1 MSTGKHFL
9 SQMVDNF
16 ISTEA
21 SSLDSNKQVLPP
33 IASSHEAE
41 QKEQASFRN
50 ELHNT
55 EEDFMLADALP
66 RRALQKYAIVDR
78 QQRRGMPRASTKKW
92 LKFGFRLGCTVLL
105 FAVLFKSFAWSTLF
119 TTLTRL
125 DVAIVLIGLIV
136 GVFGV
141 IVSSY
146 QWKSLL
152 NGEHIHIDL
161 ARLINLYFVGIAFN
175 HFLPTGMGG
184 DVVKAYYVSRE
195 GGSMAT
201 SSSAVLMSRLT
212 GLFGMFIVSISA
224 LLIWHTSF
232 SPEIVIPF
240 LLLVLLTSAAIAFA
254 VFSVSILPHLFKGRS
269 AQWPIFASIISLG
282 NAFSVSIRQPRSL
295 GSATLFGVFFHLETC
310 LNYYIYAVAL
320 HLNVPLSFYFVAIP
334 FVTLVA
340 FLPISINGFGLR
352 ESVFVY
358 TFSIIHIPTAT
369 SLLLAFLV
377 DLQTLLFG
385 LIGGGIY
392 LAMGSRKHTSS
403 P

>member
-1 MSTGKHFL
+1 MSTGKHSL
-9 SQMVDNF
+9 SQALDTLVA
-16 ISTEA
+16 TKA
-21 SSLDSNKQVLPP
+21 SSLEGNKQVLPP
-33 IASSHEAE
+33 IASSYEAE
-41 QKEQASFRN
+41 QKEQSLLRD
-50 ELHNT
+50 ELYDA
-55 EEDFMLADALP
+55 EEDPMLVDTIP
-66 RRALQKYAIVDR
+66 RKAIRKNDIVDR
-78 QQRRGMPRASTKKW
+78 QQRRGIPKALTKKW
-92 LKFGFRLGCTVLL
+92 LKFAFRLGCTALL
-105 FAVLFKSFAWSTLF
+105 FAVLFKSFAWSTLLK
-119 TTLTRL
+119 TLTRL
-125 DVAIVLIGLIV
+125 DVTIVLIGLIV

-152 NGEHIHIDL
+152 EGEHIHIDL

-195 GGSMAT
+195 GGSNAT
-201 SSSAVLMSRLT
+201 SASAVLMSRVT

-224 LLIWHTSF
+224 LLIWHASF
-232 SPEIVIPF
+232 SREIVVPF
-240 LLLVLLTSAAIAFA
+240 LLLVLAACAAITFA
-254 VFSVSILPHLFKGRS
+254 ILSVSILPYLFKGKWAKWR
-269 AQWPIFASIISLG
+269 IFASIISLG
-282 NAFSVSIRQPRSL
+282 NALSVSVRRPRSM
-295 GSATLFGVFFHLETC
+295 GSATLFALLFHIETC

-320 HLNVPLSFYFVAIP
+320 HMHVSLSFYLVAIP

-358 TFSIIHIPTAT
+358 AFSIIHIPTAT

-385 LIGGGIY
+385 IIGGGIY
-392 LAMGSRKHTSS
+392 LAMGSRKYTSMQ
-403 P
+403 

>member
-1 MSTGKHFL
+1 MSTGKHSL
-9 SQMVDNF
+9 SQVEDTLVF
-16 ISTEA
+16 TKA
-21 SSLDSNKQVLPP
+21 SSLEGNKKVLPP
-33 IASSHEAE
+33 ITSSHEAE

-50 ELHNT
+50 ELYDA
-55 EEDFMLADALP
+55 EEDPMLVDTLP
-66 RRALQKYAIVDR
+66 RKAIRKNDRVDR
-78 QQRRGMPRASTKKW
+78 QQRRGIPRKSTKKW
-92 LKFGFRLGCTVLL
+92 LKFAFRLGCTVLL

-146 QWKSLL
+146 QWKNLL
-152 NGEHIHIDL
+152 NGEQIHIDL

-195 GGSMAT
+195 GGSNAT
-201 SSSAVLMSRLT
+201 SASAVLMSRVT

-232 SPEIVIPF
+232 SRQIVIPF
-240 LLLVLLTSAAIAFA
+240 LLLILAVCTAIAFA
-254 VFSVSILPHLFKGRS
+254 VFSVSILPRFFKGRW

-282 NAFSVSIRQPRSL
+282 NALSVSIRRPRSM
-295 GSATLFGVFFHLETC
+295 GSATLFGVLFHIETC

-320 HLNVPLSFYFVAIP
+320 HMNVPLSFYLVAIP

-358 TFSIIHIPTAT
+358 AFSIIHIPTAT

-385 LIGGGIY
+385 IIGGGIY

-403 P
+403 Q

>member
-1 MSTGKHFL
+1 MSTDKYFV
-9 SQMVDNF
+9 SQVVNTL
-16 ISTEA
+16 IPTRV
-21 SSLDSNKQVLPP
+21 SSLEGTKQDHPLIDPSQG
-33 IASSHEAE
+33 AG
-41 QKEQASFRN
+41 QKKQALFRD
-50 ELHNT
+50 ELNDA
-55 EEDFMLADALP
+55 EEDFELADTLP
-66 RRALQKYAIVDR
+66 RRAIQKYDIVDR

-92 LKFGFRLGCTVLL
+92 LKFALRLGCTVLL
-105 FAVLFKSFAWSTLF
+105 FAVLFKSFAWPTLL

-136 GVFGV
+136 GVFG
-141 IVSSY
+141 ILVSSY

-152 NGEHIHIDL
+152 NGEQIHIDL
-161 ARLINLYFVGIAFN
+161 AKLINLYFVGIAFN

-195 GGSMAT
+195 GGSNAT
-201 SSSAVLMSRLT
+201 SASAVLMSRVT

-224 LLIWHTSF
+224 LLFWHTSF
-232 SPEIVIPF
+232 PREIVIPF
-240 LLLVLLTSAAIAFA
+240 LLLVLAACAAIAFA
-254 VFSVSILPHLFKGRS
+254 VFSVSILPRFFEGRW
-269 AQWPIFASIISLG
+269 AQWPIFASIISFG
-282 NAFSVSIRQPRSL
+282 NALSVSIRRPRSM
-295 GSATLFGVFFHLETC
+295 GTATLYGVLFHIETC

-320 HLNVPLSFYFVAIP
+320 HMHVPLSFYLVAIP

-352 ESVFVY
+352 EGVFVY
-358 TFSIIHIPTAT
+358 TFSIIHILPAT

-385 LIGGGIY
+385 IIGGGIY

-403 P
+403 Q

>member
-1 MSTGKHFL
+1 MSTNKHFQ
-9 SQMVDNF
+9 SQVVNTLIPTMVSPLE
-16 ISTEA
+16 ST
-21 SSLDSNKQVLPP
+21 KQAYPLIDPF
-33 IASSHEAE
+33 HEAR
-41 QKEQASFRN
+41 QKEQALFGDA
-50 ELHNT
+50 LDDA
-55 EEDFMLADALP
+55 EEDFMLADTLP
-66 RRALQKYAIVDR
+66 RKALQKYAIVDH
-78 QQRRGMPRASTKKW
+78 QQRRGILRKSTKKW
-92 LKFGFRLGCTVLL
+92 LKFAFRLGCTVLL
-105 FAVLFKSFAWSTLF
+105 FAVLFKSFAWSILF

-125 DVAIVLIGLIV
+125 DVPIVLIGLIV

-152 NGEHIHIDL
+152 HGEQIHIDL

-195 GGSMAT
+195 GGTNAT
-201 SSSAVLMSRLT
+201 SVSAVLMSRVT

-232 SPEIVIPF
+232 SRGIVIPF
-240 LLLVLLTSAAIAFA
+240 LLLILAVCTVIAFA
-254 VFSVSILPHLFKGRS
+254 VFSVSILPRFFKGRW
-269 AQWPIFASIISLG
+269 AQWPIFASIISFG
-282 NAFSVSIRQPRSL
+282 NALSVSIMRPRSM
-295 GSATLFGVFFHLETC
+295 GTATLFGVLFHIETC

-320 HLNVPLSFYFVAIP
+320 HMNVPLSFYLVAIP

-340 FLPISINGFGLR
+340 FLPISINGFGFR

-358 TFSIIHIPTAT
+358 AFSIIHIPTPT

-385 LIGGGIY
+385 IIGGGIY
-392 LAMGSRKHTSS
+392 LAMGSRKHTRSQ
-403 P
+403 